1 MQSIKKLDIHDYN
14 GIDNWMERFALAA
27 SINKDVA
34 SNKTAYLSTLMG
46 KEAYDLVKK
55 LAYPKEVIKLDV
67 DEIHKLL
74 SDHLSVPSLE
84 IHERA
89 IFHGMVRNQNEVMR
103 DFLLRLQVQASK
115 CNFGKLLE
123 THLRDQIVAGIN
135 HKELKIQLL
144 SAKNLTYQEARKIV
158 ETYHNVHSTLSSSVS
173 LMFCQPCG
181 LLLKENHN
189 THQN

>member
-1 MQSIKKLDIHDYN
+1 
-14 GIDNWMERFALAA
+14 
-27 SINKDVA
+27 
-34 SNKTAYLSTLMG
+34 MG

-89 IFHGMVRNQNEVMR
+89 IFHGLVRNQNEVMR

-158 ETYHNVHSTLSSSVS
+158 ETYHNVHSTLSSAVS
-173 LMFCQPCG
+173 PDVLSAMWVAP
-181 LLLKENHN
+181 KKNHN